1 MEKVIRKERSNPA
14 KEINVALKVLVQ
26 DLLFFTFLN
35 FKLIITYLKSMST
48 MIGIQIYLLNYL
60 KRWKNWKVKKIL
72 DEKNTWTKLK

>member
-1 MEKVIRKERSNPA
+1 MEKVIRGMERSNPA

-72 DEKNTWTKLK
+72 DEKILWTC